1 MNIQAWNALLVIA
14 LLIVLAGGGYILNE
28 NFKQKQAEAE
38 QEAAVEREQRAAEVA
53 AKKQEFEDFLNAFLK
68 DIHGKMREYQMARKI
83 VDELDNPANLTKKEY
98 AVENAAL
105 AEQTIMDLELQMGEV
120 MLSFEEADK
129 EFEDLMAKYEEDEQ
143 DGIREKWESVHGE
156 NAEKYTQ
163 FFTMDQDIL
172 RAQLKLLQYYAEHN
186 EEMFI
191 NLNSNRIIFEADES
205 EAMEKELKDNIREL
219 KALRQEILS
228 QEEEE

>member
-38 QEAAVEREQRAAEVA
+38 QEAAAEREQRAAEVA

>member
-1 MNIQAWNALLVIA
+1 MNIQAWNTLLVVA

-38 QEAAVEREQRAAEVA
+38 QEAAAEREQRAAEVA

-228 QEEEE
+228 QEEEK

>member
-1 MNIQAWNALLVIA
+1 VNIQAWNALLVIA

-38 QEAAVEREQRAAEVA
+38 QEAAAEREQRAAEVA

>member
-28 NFKQKQAEAE
+28 NFKQKQVEAE
-38 QEAAVEREQRAAEVA
+38 QEAAAEREQRAAEVA

-98 AVENAAL
+98 AVENAVL

-228 QEEEE
+228 QEEEK